1 MNRVNKQIAKGR
13 KAMLIETLSSL
24 LDDDDSDV
32 PHVEIDNQL
41 SLDDLVKPVDKVEDK
56 NWRTLDTNASCKSA
70 DHRSDGSEDVE
81 WGERVDRVNKV
92 LELM

>member
-32 PHVEIDNQL
+32 PPVEIDNQL

-56 NWRTLDTNASCKSA
+56 N
-70 DHRSDGSEDVE
+70 
-81 WGERVDRVNKV
+81 
-92 LELM
+92 